1 MDFEKGSKKF
11 QKAFIEA
18 KRNNEVRSMAG
29 KPEINEYLGWKHK
42 ELERK
47 REILGGGEGR
57 TEALE

>member
-29 KPEINEYLGWKHK
+29 KSEINEYLG
-42 ELERK
+42 
-47 REILGGGEGR
+47 
-57 TEALE
+57 